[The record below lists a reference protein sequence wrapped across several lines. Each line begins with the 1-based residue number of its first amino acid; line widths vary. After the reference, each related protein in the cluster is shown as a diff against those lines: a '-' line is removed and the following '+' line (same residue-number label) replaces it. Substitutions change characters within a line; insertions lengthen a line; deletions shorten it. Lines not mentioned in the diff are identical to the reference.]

1 MSGHTGR
8 ILSMDKILIFDTTL
22 RDGEQSP
29 GVALTTADKIE
40 IARQLEKLGVDIIEA
55 GFPRTSPGDFDAV
68 QTIAR
73 EIKGSR
79 IAGLAHADPDAVD
92 ACWEAVKVGVQP
104 RIHVF
109 LSTSDIHMLH
119 QLGKD
124 KETVLEMARAMVAR
138 AAGYCDDVEF
148 SPMDATRSD
157 RKFVYWMLEQCIA
170 AGATTVNI
178 PDTVGY
184 AIPAEFGQFI
194 TDIFENVP
202 NIHKARV
209 SVHCHNDLGLAV
221 ANSLAAVQAGA
232 RQIET
237 CINGIG
243 ERAGNAALEEVVMAI
258 KTRRDYFGLETGIK
272 TTELYRTSRLVSN
285 LTGMSLQ
292 PNKAIVGTNAF
303 RHQSGIHQDGVL
315 KMRETYEIMDGA
327 DIGLPGGG
335 AEIVL
340 GKVSGRHGFKSRLE
354 QLGYDLSEEE
364 LSRAF
369 MAFKE
374 LADKKAEI
382 DDRDL
387 EAIVADKLRTTAEI
401 YRLDFVQVSCGDHAA
416 PTATVRLVAPDGSIQ
431 ADAALGTGP
440 VDAVYRAINRIIG
453 IDNELTEFAV
463 KSVTEG
469 IDAQG
474 EVTIRVESGGRSYVG
489 RGADTDIIVASAKA
503 YMNALNRMLAVEQKQ
518 KDSEVR
524 TNP

>member
-1 MSGHTGR
+1 MA
-8 ILSMDKILIFDTTL
+8 DKVLIFDTTL

-29 GVALTTADKIE
+29 GVALTAADKME
-40 IARQLEKLGVDIIEA
+40 IAKQLEKLGVDIIEA
-55 GFPRTSPGDFDAV
+55 GFPRTSPGDFEAV
-68 QTIAR
+68 QNIAR
-73 EIKGSR
+73 EVKNSQV
-79 IAGLAHADPDAVD
+79 AGLAHADPDAVD
-92 ACWEAVKVGVQP
+92 ACWDAVKVGGAP

-109 LSTSDIHMLH
+109 LSSSDIHIMH
-119 QLGKD
+119 QLAKD
-124 KETVLEMARAMVAR
+124 KETVLEMARSMVAR
-138 AAGYCDDVEF
+138 AAGYTSDVEF

-157 RKFVYWMLEQCIA
+157 REYVYWMLEQCIA
-170 AGATTVNI
+170 AGATTINI

-184 AIPAEFGQFI
+184 TVPEEFHQYI
-194 TDIFENVP
+194 LDIKNNVP
-202 NIHKARV
+202 NIDKARI

-221 ANSLAAVQAGA
+221 ANSLAAVKAGA

-243 ERAGNAALEEVVMAI
+243 ERAGNAALEEVAMAI
-258 KTRRDYFGLETGIK
+258 KTRRDFLGVETNIK
-272 TTELYRTSRLVSN
+272 TQELYRTSRMVAN
-285 LTGMSLQ
+285 LTGMSVQ
-292 PNKAIVGTNAF
+292 PNKAIVGVNAF

-315 KMRETYEIMDGA
+315 KMRETYEIMDA
-327 DIGLPGGG
+327 KDIGWPSGG

-340 GKVSGRHGFKSRLE
+340 GKVSGRHGFKARLE
-354 QLGYDLSEEE
+354 EMGYDLSEEE

-387 EAIVADKLRTTAEI
+387 EAIVADKLRTAQEV
-401 YRLDFVQVSCGDHAA
+401 YHLDFVQVSCGDHAS
-416 PTATVRLVAPDGSIQ
+416 PTATVRLIAPDGSVR

-440 VDAVYRAINRIIG
+440 VDAVYRAINRIVQV
-453 IDNELTEFAV
+453 DNELTEFHV

-474 EVTIRVESGGRSYVG
+474 EVTIRVEGGGRTFVG

-503 YMNALNRMLAVEQKQ
+503 YMNALNRMLSVGEPKA
-518 KDSEVR
+518 EVKA
-524 TNP
+524 

>member
-1 MSGHTGR
+1 MV
-8 ILSMDKILIFDTTL
+8 DKVLIFDTTL

-29 GVALTTADKIE
+29 GVALNATDKME

-55 GFPRTSPGDFDAV
+55 GFPRTSPGDFEAV
-68 QTIAR
+68 QAIAR
-73 EIKGSR
+73 EIKGSQ
-79 IAGLAHADPDAVD
+79 IAGLAHADPRAVD
-92 ACWEAVKVGVQP
+92 ACWDAVKVGAAP

-109 LSTSDIHMLH
+109 LSSSDIHIMH
-119 QLGKD
+119 QLAKD

-138 AAGYCDDVEF
+138 AAGYCSDVEF

-157 RKFVYWMLEQCIA
+157 REYVYWMLEQVIA

-184 AIPAEFGQFI
+184 TTPEEFAEFI
-194 TDIFENVP
+194 RDIRNKVP
-202 NIHKARV
+202 NIDKARI

-221 ANSLAAVQAGA
+221 ANSLAAVKAGA

-258 KTRRDYFGLETGIK
+258 RTRKDFFDVETDIK
-272 TTELYRTSRLVSN
+272 TNELYRTSRLVSD
-285 LTGMSLQ
+285 LTGMSIQ
-292 PNKAIVGTNAF
+292 PNKAIVGSNAF

-315 KMRETYEIMDGA
+315 KMRETYEIMDA
-327 DIGLPGGG
+327 KDIGLPSGGG
-335 AEIVL
+335 EIVL
-340 GKVSGRHGFKSRLE
+340 GKVSGRHGFKARLE
-354 QLGYDLSEEE
+354 ELGYDLTEEE

-387 EAIVADKLRTTAEI
+387 EAIVADKLRTMEEV
-401 YRLDFVQVSCGDHAA
+401 YRLDFVQVSCGDHAQ
-416 PTATVRLVAPDGSIQ
+416 PTATVRLIAPDGSIR

-440 VDAVYRAINRIIG
+440 VDAVYRAINRIVQV
-453 IDNELTEFAV
+453 DNELTEFHV

-474 EVTIRVESGGRSYVG
+474 EVTIRVESKGRSYVG

-503 YMNALNRMLAVEQKQ
+503 YMNALNRMLSVEKRQ
-518 KDSEVR
+518 DSEVQ

>member
-1 MSGHTGR
+1 MEKV
-8 ILSMDKILIFDTTL
+8 IIFDTTL

-29 GVALTTADKIE
+29 GVALNASDKME
-40 IARQLEKLGVDIIEA
+40 IARQLEKLGVDVIEA
-55 GFPRTSPGDFDAV
+55 GFPKTSPGDFEAV
-68 QTIAR
+68 QAIAR
-73 EIKGSR
+73 EIRGSQ
-79 IAGLAHADPDAVD
+79 IAGLAHANPGAVD
-92 ACWEAVKVGVQP
+92 ACWDAVKVAAQP

-109 LSTSDIHMLH
+109 LSSSDIHIMH
-119 QLGKD
+119 QLAKD
-124 KETVLEMARAMVAR
+124 KDTVLEMARTMVKR
-138 AAGYCDDVEF
+138 AAGYCGDVEF

-157 RKFVYWMLEQCIA
+157 RRYVYTMLEQCIA

-184 AIPAEFGQFI
+184 TIPEEFGQFI
-194 TDIFENVP
+194 KDILENVP
-202 NIHKARV
+202 NIHKARI

-221 ANSLAAVQAGA
+221 ANSLAAVKAGA
-232 RQIET
+232 RQVET

-258 KTRRDYFGLETGIK
+258 KTRRDFFNLETNIK
-272 TTELYRTSRLVSN
+272 TTELYRTSRLVSD
-285 LTGMSLQ
+285 LTGMSVQ
-292 PNKAIVGTNAF
+292 PNKSIVGANSF
-303 RHQSGIHQDGVL
+303 RHQSGIHQDGIL
-315 KMRETYEIMDGA
+315 KMRETYEIMDA
-327 DIGLPGGG
+327 KEIGWPSGG

-340 GKVSGRHGFKSRLE
+340 GKVSGRHGFKARLE
-354 QLGYDLSEEE
+354 ELGYELTEEE

-387 EAIVADKLRTTAEI
+387 EALVADKLRTTAEV
-401 YRLDFVQVSCGDHAA
+401 YHLDFVQVSCGDHAA
-416 PTATVRLVAPDGSIQ
+416 PTATVRLIAPDGSIR
-431 ADAALGTGP
+431 ADAAIGTGP
-440 VDAVYRAINRIIG
+440 VDAVYRAINRIID
-453 IDNELTEFAV
+453 IPNELTEFSV

-474 EVTIRVESGGRSYVG
+474 EVTIRVSGNGRSYVG

-503 YMNALNRMLAVEQKQ
+503 YMNALNRMLAVQRPQ
-518 KDSEVR
+518 DTEVR

>member
-1 MSGHTGR
+1 MEKV
-8 ILSMDKILIFDTTL
+8 IIFDTSL

-29 GVALTTADKIE
+29 GVALTAADKLE

-55 GFPRTSPGDFDAV
+55 GFPRTSPGDFEAV
-68 QTIAR
+68 QAIAR
-73 EIKGSR
+73 EVRGSQ
-79 IAGLAHADPDAVD
+79 IAGLAHANPEAVD
-92 ACWEAVKVGVQP
+92 ACWNAVKVGAQP

-109 LSTSDIHMLH
+109 LSSSDIHIMH
-119 QLGKD
+119 QLVKD
-124 KETVLEMARAMVAR
+124 KETVLEMARSMVAR
-138 AAGYCDDVEF
+138 AAGYCSDVEF

-157 RKFVYWMLEQCIA
+157 REYVYWMLEQCIE

-184 AIPAEFGQFI
+184 TVPEEFAQFI
-194 TDIFENVP
+194 KDIFENVK
-202 NIHKARV
+202 NIHKARL

-221 ANSLAAVQAGA
+221 ANSLAAVRAGA

-243 ERAGNAALEEVVMAI
+243 ERAGNAALEEVAMAI
-258 KTRRDYFGLETGIK
+258 KTRRDFMGVETNIK
-272 TTELYRTSRLVSN
+272 TQELYRTSRLVST
-285 LTGMSLQ
+285 LTGMSVQ
-292 PNKAIVGTNAF
+292 PNKSIVGANAF

-315 KMRETYEIMDGA
+315 KMRQTYEIMDA
-327 DIGLPGGG
+327 KDIGWPSGG

-354 QLGYDLSEEE
+354 ELGYELTEEE

-387 EAIVADKLRTTAEI
+387 EAIVADKLRTAAEI
-401 YRLDFVQVSCGDHAA
+401 YRLDFVQVSCGDHAS
-416 PTATVRLVAPDGSIQ
+416 PTATVRLIAPDGAIR
-431 ADAALGTGP
+431 ADAAIGTGP
-440 VDAVYRAINRIIG
+440 VDAVYRAINRIID
-453 IDNELTEFAV
+453 IPNELSEFSV

-474 EVTIRVESGGRSYVG
+474 EVTIRVEGGGRSYVG

-503 YMNALNRMLAVEQKQ
+503 YMNALNRMLSVQQMQKS
-518 KDSEVR
+518 DASV
-524 TNP
+524 NP

>member
-1 MSGHTGR
+1 MEHVT
-8 ILSMDKILIFDTTL
+8 IFDTTL

-29 GVALTTADKIE
+29 GVALTTSDKIE

-55 GFPRTSPGDFDAV
+55 GFPKTSPGDFDAV

-73 EIKGSR
+73 EIRNSQ
-79 IAGLAHADPDAVD
+79 IAGLAHADAGAVD

-109 LSTSDIHMLH
+109 LSSSDIHIAH
-119 QLGKD
+119 QLAKD
-124 KETVLEMARAMVAR
+124 KETVLEMARTMVAR
-138 AAGYCDDVEF
+138 AAGYCSDVEF

-157 RKFVYWMLEQCIA
+157 RQYVYWMLEQCIA

-184 AIPAEFGQFI
+184 TVPEEFGQFI
-194 TDIFENVP
+194 KDILENVP
-202 NIHKARV
+202 NIHKARI

-221 ANSLAAVQAGA
+221 ANSLAAVRAGA
-232 RQIET
+232 RQVET

-258 KTRRDYFGLETGIK
+258 KTRRDFLGVETRIR
-272 TTELYRTSRLVSN
+272 TPELYRTSRLVAD
-285 LTGMSLQ
+285 LTGMSVQ
-292 PNKAIVGTNAF
+292 PNKAIVGANAF
-303 RHQSGIHQDGVL
+303 RHQSGIHQDGIL
-315 KMRETYEIMDGA
+315 KMRETYEIMDA
-327 DIGLPGGG
+327 KEIGWPSGG

-354 QLGYDLSEEE
+354 ELGYELTEEE

-374 LADKKAEI
+374 LADKKSEI

-387 EAIVADKLRTTAEI
+387 EAIVADKLRTAAEI
-401 YRLDFVQVSCGDHAA
+401 YRLDFVQVSCGDHAS
-416 PTATVRLVAPDGSIQ
+416 PTATVRLIAPDGSIR
-431 ADAALGTGP
+431 ADAAIGTGP
-440 VDAVYRAINRIIG
+440 VDAVYRAINRIID
-453 IDNELTEFAV
+453 IPNELTEFSV

-474 EVTIRVESGGRSYVG
+474 EVTIRVEGAGRTYTG

-503 YMNALNRMLAVEQKQ
+503 YMNALNRMLSVERPQ
-518 KDSEVR
+518 DTEVR

>member
-1 MSGHTGR
+1 MEKV
-8 ILSMDKILIFDTTL
+8 IIFDTTL

-29 GVALTTADKIE
+29 GVALTAADKLE
-40 IARQLEKLGVDIIEA
+40 IAQQLAKLGVDVIEA

-73 EIKGSR
+73 EIKTAQ
-79 IAGLAHADPDAVD
+79 IAGLAHANPDAVD
-92 ACWEAVKVGVQP
+92 DCWGAVKVGVAP

-109 LSTSDIHMLH
+109 LSSSDIHIAH
-119 QLGKD
+119 QLQKD
-124 KETVLEMARAMVAR
+124 KESVLEMARAMVAR
-138 AAGYCDDVEF
+138 AKGYCGDVEF

-157 RKFVYWMLEQCIA
+157 REYVYWMLEQCIA

-184 AIPAEFGQFI
+184 TIPEEFAQFI
-194 TDIFENVP
+194 RDIMNNVP
-202 NIHKARV
+202 NIDKARI

-221 ANSLAAVQAGA
+221 ANSLAAVRAGA
-232 RQIET
+232 RQVE
-237 CINGIG
+237 CCVNGIG

-258 KTRRDYFGLETGIK
+258 RTRSDFFNVETGINTK
-272 TTELYRTSRLVSN
+272 ELYRTSRLVSD

-292 PNKAIVGTNAF
+292 PNKAIVGANAF
-303 RHQSGIHQDGVL
+303 RHQSGIHQDGIL
-315 KMRETYEIMDGA
+315 KMRETYEIMDA
-327 DIGLPGGG
+327 RDIGIPTGG

-340 GKVSGRHGFKSRLE
+340 GKVSGRHGFKARLE
-354 QLGYDLSEEE
+354 QLGYELTEEE

-387 EAIVADKLRTTAEI
+387 EAIVADKLRTTTEV
-401 YRLDFVQVSCGDHAA
+401 YRLDLVQVSCGDHAQ
-416 PTATVRLVAPDGSIQ
+416 PTATVRLIAPDGSIHS
-431 ADAALGTGP
+431 DAAIGTGP
-440 VDAVYRAINRIIG
+440 VDAVYRAINRII
-453 IDNELTEFAV
+453 DVPNELTEFSV

-474 EVTIRVESGGRSYVG
+474 EVTIRVSANGKSYIG
-489 RGADTDIIVASAKA
+489 RGADTDVIVASAKA
-503 YMNALNRMLAVEQKQ
+503 YMNALNRALSVGRRQ
-518 KDSEVR
+518 DSEVR